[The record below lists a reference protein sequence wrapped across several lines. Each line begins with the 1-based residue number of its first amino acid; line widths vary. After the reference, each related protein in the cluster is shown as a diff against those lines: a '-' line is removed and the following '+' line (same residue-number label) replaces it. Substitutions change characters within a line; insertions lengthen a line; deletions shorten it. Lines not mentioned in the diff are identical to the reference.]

1 MGAARNS
8 LSARLATELPY
19 LRRYARAIAGSQ
31 ALGDQAVREM
41 LEAAVADPHRL
52 DGEDGAGRVA
62 LFRLL
67 HEARS
72 RGSAEAIDLA
82 DSAIGTLP
90 IAAREAL
97 LLTMVEGFSTAEA
110 ARILDIPG
118 FEVER
123 MIDAARAQLER
134 ELRGSVM
141 IIEDESVIAMHLQ
154 KIARSLGN
162 TVAGVARTHR
172 EAVALAHETRPD
184 LILADISLADGSSG
198 IEAVKDILGEFSVP
212 VIFITAFP
220 QRLLTGERPEPTYL
234 ITKPFEP
241 ETVTATMWQALLVHR
256 ETAAGTQAA

>member
-1 MGAARNS
+1 MDAARTA

-31 ALGDQAVREM
+31 VLGDQAVREM
-41 LEAAVADPHRL
+41 LEAAVADPHQFDAEEASRL
-52 DGEDGAGRVA
+52 S
-62 LFRLL
+62 LYRLL
-67 HEARS
+67 RAARS
-72 RGSAEAIDLA
+72 GNSAAAISHA
-82 DSAIGTLP
+82 EGAIGSLP
-90 IAAREAL
+90 VTAREAL
-97 LLTMVEGFSTAEA
+97 LLTMVEGFSTAETA
-110 ARILDIPG
+110 KILDIPG
-118 FEVER
+118 AEVER
-123 MIDAARAQLER
+123 MIEAARTQVER
-134 ELRGSVM
+134 ELRGTVM

-162 TVAGVARTHR
+162 TIAGVARTHR
-172 EAVALAHETRPD
+172 EAVALAHETHPD

-198 IEAVKDILGEFSVP
+198 IDAVKDILDEFSVP

-256 ETAAGTQAA
+256 EARAGPQAA